1 MFYISIFLFI
11 ISLVIFIFR
20 KRLSDEIETSPI
32 VISSV
37 IFVIGLILFIFSS
50 FVKIGAGQVGVTS
63 LFGNVDNNVLHSGLN
78 IVNPLKSVEKMNI
91 QLQEYTMTHQSKD
104 NDDEYNHDEAMS
116 TLTSDGLTVT
126 MEVTVWYKIN
136 ESEAP
141 IIYKNIG
148 VDYENSVVRPS
159 VRSTFRDISVG
170 YPAIEIY
177 STKREE
183 FVSKISIQLISLLK
197 DKGINL
203 EKVLLRDVRLPDK
216 VREAIDSKIA
226 MEQESQKMVYV
237 LQKERQEAERKEIEA
252 KGINTFQTIVS
263 SGISEQLLKWKAIE
277 VAEKLVYS
285 NNSKI
290 IMLGDKSGLPI
301 MLSDK

>member
-11 ISLVIFIFR
+11 ISLVFFIFR
-20 KRLSDEIETSPI
+20 KKIQDEMDSNP
-32 VISSV
+32 VIIS
-37 IFVIGLILFIFSS
+37 FVVFIIGLVLLIFSS
-50 FVKIGAGQVGVTS
+50 FVKIGAGEVGVTS
-63 LFGNVDNNVLHSGLN
+63 LFGNVDQGVLHSGLN
-78 IVNPLKSVEKMNI
+78 MVNPLKSVEKMNI
-91 QLQEYTMTHQSKD
+91 QLQEYTMSHKTTDQM
-104 NDDEYNHDEAMS
+104 NDEAMS

-126 MEVTVWYKIN
+126 MEVTIWYKIN

-148 VDYENSVVRPS
+148 VDYENSIVIPS
-159 VRSTFRDISVG
+159 VRSTFRDISVA

-183 FVSKISIQLISLLK
+183 FVSKITSQLIALLK
-197 DKGINL
+197 DKSINL

-252 KGINTFQTIVS
+252 KGINTFQTIVA

-301 MLSDK
+301 MLSEK